1 MSLTTKNLTRFFCFS
16 STSSPKFVI
25 CYFLSN
31 SHPNGCEACL
41 TFVLMCTLMETCDVR
56 HLFKYLLAI
65 SISLEKYLFHPFIH
79 FYVGYLFLLN
89 QVTTLCVLDNILS
102 YIWLGNNILHPVNCL
117 FAMLIIPFSVQKTF
131 FCFSQSYLLISTTA
145 AFFLSHV
152 KKYWPRIFYF
162 FGDSK
167 VKGTDIPSLLT

>member
-1 MSLTTKNLTRFFCFS
+1 MSLTTTTTTKKLTRIFCFS
-16 STSSPKFVI
+16 STSSPMFVI

-79 FYVGYLFLLN
+79 FYLGCLFLLN

-102 YIWLGNNILHPVNCL
+102 YIWLGNNVLHPVNCL
-117 FAMLIIPFSVQKTF
+117 FAMLIISFSVQKTF
-131 FCFSQSYLLISTTA
+131 FLVLVNLTCLFLLQLP
-145 AFFLSHV
+145 FFFESCKEILA
-152 KKYWPRIFYF
+152 KNILF
-162 FGDSK
+162 FWWQQGKSN
-167 VKGTDIPSLLT
+167 